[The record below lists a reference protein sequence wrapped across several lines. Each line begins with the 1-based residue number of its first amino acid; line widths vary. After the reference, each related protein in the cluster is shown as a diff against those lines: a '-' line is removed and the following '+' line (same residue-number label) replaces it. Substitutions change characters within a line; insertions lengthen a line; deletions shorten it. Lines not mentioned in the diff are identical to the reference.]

1 MSFYEDAKNFIEN
14 LPYKEEPYKSRNWG
28 HAWHSLCSYHGKLKP
43 AIAHFLVKNFSLPG
57 EVVLDPL
64 CGVGTIPFE
73 ACLQGR
79 IGVGNDLSKMAYV
92 VTKAKTEKVSQN
104 EAYAALDRLDQYIKA
119 NKANAFECTL
129 PYSDFGFNGKLPD
142 YFHRETYREII
153 TARNYFISK
162 GEEISSAEAM
172 IMACLL
178 HVLHGNRPY
187 ALSRKS
193 HPLTPYAP
201 TGEFEYKEL
210 VKHVKDK
217 IDLSYK
223 KAIWKDYTPGKA
235 LLGDFYDIPSKIEG
249 ADVIIC
255 SPPFVDSL
263 RFYINN
269 WMRLWF
275 VGWEPQDYI
284 NAELSFLEGRQKKN
298 MDVYILFFEMC
309 YHVLKPNGRMVLHLG
324 KSKKCDMASELS
336 DRAQRYFYEIYR
348 GSENVQNVERHG
360 IKDKGGTTEHQYLFL
375 QKR

>member
-1 MSFYEDAKNFIEN
+1 MSFYEDAKIFIEN